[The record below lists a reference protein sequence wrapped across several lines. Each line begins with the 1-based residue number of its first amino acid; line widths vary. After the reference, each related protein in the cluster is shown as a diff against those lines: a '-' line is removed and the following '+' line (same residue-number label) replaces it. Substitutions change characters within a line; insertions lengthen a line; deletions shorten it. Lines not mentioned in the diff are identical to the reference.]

1 MAFFGF
7 ADPQAAGTFT
17 NGSVMGRYA
26 GSTSY
31 TPSLGTVICSGE
43 FTADGVSPTGTITG
57 TKDIGAP
64 SEPSLGVPVSVPYSV
79 SSVSTNGRGS
89 IENGSYI
96 MYIVSTSKFAV
107 ITMNDANPAVLIFE
121 Q

>member
-7 ADPQAAGTFT
+7 ANPQAAGTFT
-17 NGSVMGRYA
+17 NGSVMGGYA
-26 GSTSY
+26 GSTTY
-31 TPSLGTVICSGE
+31 AASLGTVIFSGE

-57 TKDIGAP
+57 TRDIGA
-64 SEPSLGVPVSVPYSV
+64 SSGPSLGVPVSAPYSV
-79 SSVSTNGRGS
+79 SSVPTNGRGS

-96 MYIVSTSKFAV
+96 MYIVSPSKLVV
-107 ITMNDANPAVLIFE
+107 ITLNDADPAVLIFE

>member
-1 MAFFGF
+1 
-7 ADPQAAGTFT
+7 
-17 NGSVMGRYA
+17 MGGYA
-26 GSTSY
+26 GSTTY
-31 TPSLGTVICSGE
+31 AASLGTVIFSGE
-43 FTADGVSPTGTITG
+43 FTADGVSLTGTITG
-57 TKDIGAP
+57 TRDIGAP
-64 SEPSLGVPVSVPYSV
+64 SGPSLGVPVSVPYSV

-96 MYIVSTSKFAV
+96 MYIVSSSKFVV

>member
-1 MAFFGF
+1 MSSWLSSGSLT
-7 ADPQAAGTFT
+7 PNQRGTFT

-31 TPSLGTVICSGE
+31 TPSLGTVIFSGE

-89 IENGSYI
+89 IENGS
-96 MYIVSTSKFAV
+96 
-107 ITMNDANPAVLIFE
+107 
-121 Q
+121 